1 MAGKKH
7 TIPEGATV
15 YQLVTPEETEELE
28 KKEGEKIPKNRP
40 EVYVTYEMRQSIDV
54 LIQGVEMG
62 QKAGIYS
69 FQDSTLIGQ
78 AINVLNDYRIK

>member
-15 YQLVTPEETEELE
+15 YPCVTPEEAEKL
-28 KKEGEKIPKNRP
+28 KKEVGEKTSKEP

-78 AINVLNDYRIK
+78 AVNVLNDYRIK

>member
-7 TIPEGATV
+7 TITEGDTV
-15 YQLVTPEETEELE
+15 YPLVTPEETEELE
-28 KKEGEKIPKNRP
+28 KKEGEKMPKEP

>member
-1 MAGKKH
+1 MANKKH
-7 TIPEGATV
+7 TISGESKVHQP
-15 YQLVTPEETEELE
+15 VTTEETEEIANTE
-28 KKEGEKIPKNRP
+28 INQ
-40 EVYVTYEMRQSIDV
+40 VYVTYEMRQSIDV

-62 QKAGIYS
+62 QRAGIYS